1 MGKTPSGSVDIAS
14 MRGPDAIIQ
23 YKNLGNGLRGNPFFP
38 TTDIVIT
45 VYDAAGVDYEA
56 KVADKPKTPPKTAA
70 LKTARLLIN
79 KNYKI
84 QATYVNRISDGNA
97 EKLKSSNI
105 IMNKD
110 LPVRVNPF
118 FTAVNGT
125 NPGDVDFAC
134 KADIHANSYL
144 IECRIVSDTEPNEW
158 TFCKVLGSHI
168 GSKSGF
174 TSGLVYEF
182 RMKYIYST
190 TEGAFFESVTLRIM

>member
-1 MGKTPSGSVDIAS
+1 MGKIPSGSVDIAS

-23 YKNLGNGLRGNPFFP
+23 YKNLGYGVRANANFSTP
-38 TTDIVIT
+38 DITAIAF
-45 VYDAAGVDYEA
+45 DAAGVDYEI
-56 KVADKPKTPPKTAA
+56 KVADKPKTPPKTTV
-70 LKTARLLIN
+70 LKTARKLIN
-79 KNYKI
+79 KYYKI

-105 IMNKD
+105 ILNKD

-134 KADIHANSYL
+134 KADIHASSYL
-144 IECRIVSDTEPNEW
+144 VECRIVSDTAPTDW
-158 TFCKVLGSHI
+158 TFCKVLGSHV

-174 TSGLVYEF
+174 ISGLVYEF
-182 RMKYIYST
+182 RMKYIYAT
-190 TEGAFFESVTLRIM
+190 TESAYFESVTLRIM